1 MVPDVVYPG
10 VAIETFMK
18 CYTYKEL
25 SEKSKIKYASLLRK
39 MKGISPF
46 TIEEAKSI
54 QKALDCKKPLEIL
67 FIKKGE
73 R

>member
-1 MVPDVVYPG
+1 MIPDVIYPG

-18 CYTYKEL
+18 GFTYKEL
-25 SEKSKIKYASLLRK
+25 SEKTNIKYASLLRK
-39 MKGISPF
+39 MKGISFF

-54 QKALDCKKPLEIL
+54 QKALDSKRPLEIL

-73 R
+73 